1 MGNLKGP
8 ITPPGWYP
16 DPDNSL
22 QKRYWS
28 GTNWTDQVS
37 TEPDGADAWQERSAE
52 PLRRVEQRTTGGA
65 NEAAPTSSASK
76 WLIGIV
82 VAIVLIVGLQSCEN
96 RGWQMGVDGNGYQ
109 VTCQDGTI
117 SMSGGIQGAC
127 SHHGG
132 VQ

>member
-1 MGNLKGP
+1 MADSA
-8 ITPPGWYP
+8 PGWYP

-22 QKRYWS
+22 QKRYWNGS
-28 GTNWTDQVS
+28 QWTNNYQMA
-37 TEPDGADAWQERSAE
+37 PDGADAWQSEEYSRSI
-52 PLRRVEQRTTGGA
+52 TA
-65 NEAAPTSSASK
+65 NKSATSETRAQNPNPTSVNSVGK
-76 WLIGIV
+76 WVIGFIIFIV
-82 VAIVLIVGLQSCEN
+82 VIASFQSCSN

-109 VTCQDGTI
+109 VTCQDGTT